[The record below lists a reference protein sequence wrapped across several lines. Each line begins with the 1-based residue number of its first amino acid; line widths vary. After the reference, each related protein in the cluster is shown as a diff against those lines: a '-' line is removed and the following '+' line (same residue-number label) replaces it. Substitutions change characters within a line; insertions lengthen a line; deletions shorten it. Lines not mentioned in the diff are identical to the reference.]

1 MRNLI
6 IVALLVL
13 PSVAFAAD
21 SSSSFLDYVGQQLND
36 LHYAITE
43 EVPGIFHRFVS
54 WGVEYYTLAM
64 LTAKLHMI
72 KFAYLVA
79 KQIATDINISAYLL
93 SSISQM
99 PEGVRWALQE
109 LGFANGLNLLINVYI
124 TRFVMNIMGW

>member
-6 IVALLVL
+6 VIALFIL

-21 SSSSFLDYVGQQLND
+21 GSSSFLDYVGQQLND

-43 EVPGIFHRFVS
+43 EVPGIFHRFVA

-79 KQIATDINISAYLL
+79 QQIATDINIAAYL
-93 SSISQM
+93 SAAISQL
-99 PEGVRWALQE
+99 PSGVRWALQE
-109 LGFANGLNLLINVYI
+109 LGFANALNLLINVYI
-124 TRFVMNIMGW
+124 TRFVMNVMGW

>member
-1 MRNLI
+1 MRNLF

-43 EVPGIFHRFVS
+43 EVPGIFHRFVA

-93 SSISQM
+93 SSISQL
-99 PEGVRWALQE
+99 PESVRWALQE
-109 LGFANGLNLLINVYI
+109 LGIANALNLLINVYI
-124 TRFVMNIMGW
+124 TRFVMGIMGW

>member
-1 MRNLI
+1 MRNI
-6 IVALLVL
+6 IIMALFVM

-21 SSSSFLDYVGQQLND
+21 GSSSFLDYVGQQLND

-43 EVPGIFHRFVS
+43 EVPGIFHRFVA

-72 KFAYLVA
+72 QFAFMVA
-79 KQIATDINISAYLL
+79 KQISTDINIAGYL
-93 SSISQM
+93 SSAISQL
-99 PEGVRWALQE
+99 PSGVRWGLQE
-109 LGFANGLNLLINVYI
+109 LGFANALNLLVNVYI

>member
-1 MRNLI
+1 MRNLFI
-6 IVALLVL
+6 MALLVL
-13 PSVAFAAD
+13 PSLAFAAD
-21 SSSSFLDYVGQQLND
+21 DSSSFLDYVGQQLND

-43 EVPGIFHRFVS
+43 EVPGIFHRFVA

-79 KQIATDINISAYLL
+79 QQIATDINIAAYL
-93 SSISQM
+93 SSAISQL
-99 PEGVRWALQE
+99 PSGVRWGLQE
-109 LGFANGLNLLINVYI
+109 LGFANALNLLINVYI

>member
-1 MRNLI
+1 MRNLFI
-6 IVALLVL
+6 MALLVL
-13 PSVAFAAD
+13 PSLAFAAD
-21 SSSSFLDYVGQQLND
+21 DSSSFLDYVGQQLND

-43 EVPGIFHRFVS
+43 EVPGIFHRFVA

-79 KQIATDINISAYLL
+79 QQIACDINIAAYL
-93 SSISQM
+93 SAAISQL
-99 PEGVRWALQE
+99 PSGVRWGLQE
-109 LGFANGLNLLINVYI
+109 LGFANALNLLINVYI

>member
-43 EVPGIFHRFVS
+43 EVPGIFHRFVA

>member
-1 MRNLI
+1 MRKLI
-6 IVALLVL
+6 LLGLLLL
-13 PSVAFAAD
+13 PSFAFAAD
-21 SSSSFLDYVGQQLND
+21 ESSSFLDYVSSQLND

-43 EVPGIFHRFVS
+43 EVPGIFHRFVA

-79 KQIATDINISAYLL
+79 KQIATDINISAYLM